1 MRYENVYPGRFV
13 QRLNRFVAEVELDG
27 KIERCHVKNTGRCRE
42 LLIEGAKVFV
52 QKAENPERKT
62 PYDLI
67 AVYKGNVLV
76 NIDSQA
82 PNPAFSEWVK
92 QETFFKN
99 ITYLKPECRYK
110 QSRFDFYL
118 EADGEKIFVET
129 KGVTLEEDGVYL
141 FPDAPTERGVKHLNE
156 LMDAVSNGYRG
167 YVFFVAQMKKGRC
180 FTPNRST
187 HPEFAL
193 ALQRAMEY
201 GVGVYCVYC
210 DVKEDQLTIDGFMD
224 VKL

>member
-1 MRYENVYPGRFV
+1 MRYENICPGSFI
-13 QRLNRFVAEVELDG
+13 QRLNRFVAEVEIDAV
-27 KIERCHVKNTGRCRE
+27 IERCHVKNTGRCKE

-52 QKAENPERKT
+52 QKAKNPERKT

-67 AVYKGNVLV
+67 SVYKGETLV

-82 PNPAFSEWVK
+82 PNQVFLEWVK

-99 ITYLKPECRYK
+99 ITYIKPECRYQ

-129 KGVTLEEDGVYL
+129 KGVTLEEDGVFM

-156 LMDAVSNGYRG
+156 LADAVANGYQG
-167 YVFFVAQMKKGRC
+167 YVFFVAQMQKGRY
-180 FTPNRST
+180 FTPNLNT
-187 HPEFAL
+187 HPEFAS
-193 ALQRAMEY
+193 ALQKAVAR
-201 GVGVYCVYC
+201 GVGAYCVYC
-210 DVKEDQLTIDGFMD
+210 DVKEDELTIDGFMD
-224 VKL
+224 IKL